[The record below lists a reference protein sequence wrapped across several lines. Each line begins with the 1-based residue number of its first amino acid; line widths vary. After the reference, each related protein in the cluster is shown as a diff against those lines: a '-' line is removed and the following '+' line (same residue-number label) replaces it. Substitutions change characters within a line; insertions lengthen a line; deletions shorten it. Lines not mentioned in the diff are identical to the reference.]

1 MNKYELKAKIIR
13 TEDLLDVITTQW
25 GICEPDV
32 LRRVIDKLQIELE
45 ELYAEQRRQ
54 QARELR
60 IKRKATRTRKVS
72 NDLV

>member
-13 TEDLLDVITTQW
+13 TEDLLNVITTQW

-32 LRRVIDKLQIELE
+32 LRKVIQKLQIELE
-45 ELYAEQRRQ
+45 ELYAEQRRR

-60 IKRKATRTRKVS
+60 IKRKANRTRKVS
-72 NDLV
+72 NT

>member
-32 LRRVIDKLQIELE
+32 LRSVIDKLQIELE

-54 QARELR
+54 QARQLR
-60 IKRKATRTRKVS
+60 IKRKATRTRKVG
-72 NDLV
+72 NP

>member
-13 TEDLLDVITTQW
+13 NEDLLNVITTQW

-32 LRRVIDKLQIELE
+32 LKSVIQKLQIELE
-45 ELYAEQRRQ
+45 ELYAEQRRR

-60 IKRKATRTRKVS
+60 VKRKANRTRKVS
-72 NDLV
+72 NT

>member
-32 LRRVIDKLQIELE
+32 LRRVIDKLKIELE

-54 QARELR
+54 QARQLR
-60 IKRKATRTRKVS
+60 INRKATRTRKVG
-72 NDLV
+72 NP

>member
-13 TEDLLDVITTQW
+13 TEDLLNVITTQW

-32 LRRVIDKLQIELE
+32 LRKVIQKLQIELE
-45 ELYAEQRRQ
+45 ELYAEQRRR

-60 IKRKATRTRKVS
+60 VKRKANSTRKVS
-72 NDLV
+72 NP

>member
-32 LRRVIDKLQIELE
+32 LRKVILKLEIELE
-45 ELYAEQRRQ
+45 ELYAEQRRR

-60 IKRKATRTRKVS
+60 VKRKATRTRQVS
-72 NDLV
+72 NT

>member
-32 LRRVIDKLQIELE
+32 LRKVIQKLEIELE

-60 IKRKATRTRKVS
+60 VKRKATRTRKVS
-72 NDLV
+72 NT

>member
-13 TEDLLDVITTQW
+13 TENLLEAVSTQW

-32 LRRVIDKLQIELE
+32 LRKIIQKLQIELE

-54 QARELR
+54 QARQLR
-60 IKRKATRTRKVS
+60 IKRKAISTRKTR
-72 NDLV
+72 NP

>member
-13 TEDLLDVITTQW
+13 TEDLLNVITTQW

-32 LRRVIDKLQIELE
+32 LRKVVLKLEIELE
-45 ELYAEQRRQ
+45 ELYAEQRRR

-60 IKRKATRTRKVS
+60 VKRKANRTRKVS
-72 NDLV
+72 NT

>member
-32 LRRVIDKLQIELE
+32 LRKVITKLQIELE

-54 QARELR
+54 QQRQLR
-60 IKRKATRTRKVS
+60 VKRKATRTRKVS
-72 NDLV
+72 ND

>member
-13 TEDLLDVITTQW
+13 TEDLLNVITTQW

-32 LRRVIDKLQIELE
+32 LRRVITKLEIELE

-72 NDLV
+72 ND

>member
-13 TEDLLDVITTQW
+13 TEDLLNVITTQW

-32 LRRVIDKLQIELE
+32 LRKVILKLEIELE
-45 ELYAEQRRQ
+45 ELYAEQRRR

-72 NDLV
+72 NT

>member
-32 LRRVIDKLQIELE
+32 LRSVIDKLQIELE

-54 QARELR
+54 QARQIR

-72 NDLV
+72 NP

>member
-72 NDLV
+72 ND

>member
-32 LRRVIDKLQIELE
+32 LRKLIQ
-45 ELYAEQRRQ
+45 
-54 QARELR
+54 
-60 IKRKATRTRKVS
+60 K
-72 NDLV
+72 

>member
-13 TEDLLDVITTQW
+13 TEDLLNVITTQW

-32 LRRVIDKLQIELE
+32 LRKIIQKLQIELE
-45 ELYAEQRRQ
+45 ELYAEQRRR

-60 IKRKATRTRKVS
+60 IKRKANSTRKVS
-72 NDLV
+72 NP

>member
-13 TEDLLDVITTQW
+13 TEQLLEVITTQW

-32 LRRVIDKLQIELE
+32 LRSTIQKLQIELE
-45 ELYAEQRRQ
+45 ELYAEQRRR

-60 IKRKATRTRKVS
+60 IKRKANRTRKTR
-72 NDLV
+72 NP

>member
-25 GICEPDV
+25 GICEPNV
-32 LRRVIDKLQIELE
+32 LRKVIQKLEIELE

-60 IKRKATRTRKVS
+60 VKRKATRTRKVS
-72 NDLV
+72 NT

>member
-32 LRRVIDKLQIELE
+32 LRKVIVKLKIELE
-45 ELYAEQRRQ
+45 ELYAEERRRK
-54 QARELR
+54 AKELR
-60 IKRKATRTRKVS
+60 VKRKANRTRQVG
-72 NDLV
+72 NP

>member
-13 TEDLLDVITTQW
+13 TEDLLNVITTQW

-32 LRRVIDKLQIELE
+32 LRKVIQKLQIELE
-45 ELYAEQRRQ
+45 ELYAEQRRR

-60 IKRKATRTRKVS
+60 VKRKANRTRKVS
-72 NDLV
+72 NT